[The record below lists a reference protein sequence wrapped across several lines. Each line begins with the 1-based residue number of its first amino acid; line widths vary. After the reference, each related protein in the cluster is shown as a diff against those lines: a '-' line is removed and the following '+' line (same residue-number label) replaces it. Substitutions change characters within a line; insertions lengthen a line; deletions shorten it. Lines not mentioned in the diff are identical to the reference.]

1 MKTAV
6 TILVPIL
13 YLLLVSACA
22 TGVQPVELTEDVENQ
37 TFQSRDTETAAI
49 YSTLLNKDPRKYLS
63 DSSVLMVV
71 SETYLGA
78 DTDDDVYFKLT
89 DSVLVEETLVDFR
102 SLNEKTETI
111 NFLLSVNKPYEYISP
126 AELILRLD
134 DGQDWIRTHTVTS
147 FSQVGF
153 NNKLDQALVY
163 MGHFCGGE
171 CASGSVY
178 FLVKENNVWEIRS
191 EIVSWV
197 S

>member
-1 MKTAV
+1 MKTTV
-6 TILVPIL
+6 TILVHIL
-13 YLLLVSACA
+13 CLLFVSACA

-37 TFQSRDTETAAI
+37 IFRSRDTETAAI
-49 YSTLLNKDPRKYLS
+49 YSTLLNNDPRKYLS

-78 DTDDDVYFKLT
+78 DTNDDVYFKRT

-147 FSQVGF
+147 FSKVGF

-163 MGHFCGGE
+163 MGHFCGE
-171 CASGSVY
+171 DCASGSVY
-178 FLVKENNVWEIRS
+178 FLVRENDVWKIRS
-191 EIVSWV
+191 EIVP
-197 S
+197 